1 MAITINAYF
10 TDSANGNDRRVKYA
24 SDYTSDILLHATHL
38 LQAINALLVDLGVI
52 SIVVTSGWRPPSVN
66 VAIGG
71 AKSSA
76 HCTGE
81 ACDLA
86 DAAGT
91 LKRQLEDNPDLLIK
105 HDLYMEDPSATKTWC
120 HLQTRATKSGKRI
133 FKP

>member
-1 MAITINAYF
+1 MAITINSYF
-10 TDSANGNDRRVKYA
+10 ADSATGSDRRVKYA
-24 SDYTSDILLHATHL
+24 ADYTSNILLNATHL
-38 LQAINALLVDLGVI
+38 LQAINALLADLGII
-52 SIVVTSGWRPPSVN
+52 SIVVTSGWRPPTVN

-86 DAAGT
+86 DSTGK
-91 LKRQLEDNPDLLIK
+91 LKQQLVDKPELLVK
-105 HDLYMEDPSATKTWC
+105 HDLYMEDPSATKNWC
-120 HLQTRATKSGKRI
+120 HLQTRPTKSGKRI